1 MEAASGRHTTQLPER
16 PSVVVVDNGSSDGT
30 SAALRAGFPAVTC
43 LTLGANLG
51 AAGRNI
57 GASAT
62 NRPYVAFCDD
72 DTCWQ
77 PGSLRRAADLLDA
90 FARLAVVTG
99 KMLVRGNGRVDPTCE
114 LMAKSPLRGRG
125 RLPGPALVGFLAG
138 GSVVRRSAFLSAGG
152 FEQRL
157 LIGWEEQL
165 LALDLMRAGW
175 ELAYV
180 DAVVARHYPSRQRD
194 LSVRSRLIERNRLW
208 VT

>member
-1 MEAASGRHTTQLPER
+1 MEAASGRHTTADPRVAIVLATHNRVREVMRTVQRLLQLPER

-77 PGSLRRAADLLDA
+77 PGR
-90 FARLAVVTG
+90 FGARPISWT
-99 KMLVRGNGRVDPTCE
+99 R
-114 LMAKSPLRGRG
+114 LRG
-125 RLPGPALVGFLAG
+125 LP
-138 GSVVRRSAFLSAGG
+138 S
-152 FEQRL
+152 
-157 LIGWEEQL
+157 
-165 LALDLMRAGW
+165 
-175 ELAYV
+175 
-180 DAVVARHYPSRQRD
+180 
-194 LSVRSRLIERNRLW
+194 
-208 VT
+208 

>member
-1 MEAASGRHTTQLPER
+1 
-16 PSVVVVDNGSSDGT
+16 
-30 SAALRAGFPAVTC
+30 
-43 LTLGANLG
+43 
-51 AAGRNI
+51 
-57 GASAT
+57 
-62 NRPYVAFCDD
+62 
-72 DTCWQ
+72 
-77 PGSLRRAADLLDA
+77 
-90 FARLAVVTG
+90 VTG

-114 LMAKSPLRGRG
+114 LMANSPLRGRG

-208 VT
+208 VTWLRRPLGTVVGQTLRALWQTANDRTARSALLEALQGLPSVVRERRPIPAWIEQQLRQVELAERYFERRRT